1 MNTRSIPHRTILR
14 AVDLSKMT
22 TISSDDLL
30 EASPDQYQEI
40 RRSATKARNNGNVAY
55 VCEKCGFPVYAP
67 REPKT
72 RLPFWKHHKNAPINC
87 PWWTGNP
94 SKIDEISARQF
105 QGAQESV
112 LHLTLKS
119 VIKEILFLDPNTEK
133 DSVKIEEY
141 LIDDEG
147 RRRPDV
153 QATYAGR
160 PIAIEIQLATTQI
173 PIIVGRED
181 FYARNNRSLLWVT
194 WQFDDQ
200 VDRSKMRTA
209 FEDIFYSHNKNLFSL
224 DSEVITEAKNRK
236 SFLVRAFWE
245 NELTAW
251 KSQIYALSE
260 LNWPDS
266 GLPYAVAPPLP
277 WYLDWRQRWLKA
289 TTNDGIFWED
299 RDRLQE
305 ELATQFGHSKQE
317 VESLNIQDFAEL
329 LNCILSFVT
338 GRPVGS
344 DQKNLIE
351 VINTFLYSKRHHR
364 YASMMKKVL
373 KQTKHGYILH
383 RDSVKSKF
391 ENAFQTE
398 QETRHTIVGR
408 LVVQLFQELF

>member
-30 EASPDQYQEI
+30 EASPDRYQEI

-55 VCEKCGFPVYAP
+55 VCEKCGYPVYAP

-119 VIKEILFLDPNTEK
+119 VIKEILLLDPNTEK

-224 DSEVITEAKNRK
+224 DSEVIKEAKNRK

-277 WYLDWRQRWLKA
+277 WYLL
-289 TTNDGIFWED
+289 
-299 RDRLQE
+299 
-305 ELATQFGHSKQE
+305 
-317 VESLNIQDFAEL
+317 
-329 LNCILSFVT
+329 
-338 GRPVGS
+338 
-344 DQKNLIE
+344 
-351 VINTFLYSKRHHR
+351 
-364 YASMMKKVL
+364 
-373 KQTKHGYILH
+373 
-383 RDSVKSKF
+383 
-391 ENAFQTE
+391 
-398 QETRHTIVGR
+398 
-408 LVVQLFQELF
+408 

>member
-1 MNTRSIPHRTILR
+1 MKTRSIPHRTILR
-14 AVDLSKMT
+14 AVDLSSMT
-22 TISSDDLL
+22 IITSNDLL
-30 EASPDQYQEI
+30 NASRDRYQEI
-40 RRSATKARNNGNVAY
+40 RRSATKARNKGNVSY
-55 VCEKCGFPVYAP
+55 VCEKCGYPVYAP
-67 REPKT
+67 LEPKT

-87 PWWTGNP
+87 PWWTGDP
-94 SKIDEISARQF
+94 SKVDEVSARQF

-119 VIKEILFLDPNTEK
+119 VIKEILLLDPNTEK
-133 DSVKIEEY
+133 DSVKLEEY
-141 LIDDEG
+141 LIDNEG
-147 RRRPDV
+147 RRRPDI

-181 FYARNNRSLLWVT
+181 FYERNNRSLLWVT

-200 VDRSKMRTA
+200 VERSKMRTA
-209 FEDIFYSHNKNLFSL
+209 FEDIFYSHNQNLFSL
-224 DSEVITEAKNRK
+224 DAEVIKEAKNRK

-245 NELTAW
+245 NKSAAW
-251 KSQIYALSE
+251 ESQIYALSE

-266 GLPYAVAPPLP
+266 GLPYAVSP
-277 WYLDWRQRWLKA
+277 WHLDWRQRWLEA
-289 TTNDGIFWED
+289 TTNNGIYWED

-305 ELATQFGHSKQE
+305 EFVIQFGLNKEE
-317 VESLNIQDFAEL
+317 VESLNIQDFSAL

-351 VINTFLYSKRHHR
+351 VINTFLHSKRHHR
-364 YASMMKKVL
+364 YARMMKKVL
-373 KQTKHGYILH
+373 KQTNHGEILQ
-383 RDSVKSKF
+383 RDSVKAKF
-391 ENAFQTE
+391 ENALQTE
-398 QETRHTIVGR
+398 QETRQTNVGR